1 MSYRKAEQL
10 LALAT
15 LVAGRHVGVTLDDV
29 IERFGVS
36 KRTAQRMLRALE
48 TVFPDTVST
57 VDEQGRKRWRLPSAA
72 LRDLMTLSAEE
83 LATFDLAIE
92 TMKRSGLTVDAE
104 DLLSLREKIMAL
116 VPRSKAAAAGRSGD
130 RSWVF
135 PPTWSRGN
143 PGRPTSSSSATPG
156 RATIRFSRWIPAA
169 CF

>member
-72 LRDLMTLSAEE
+72 AFRSSY
-83 LATFDLAIE
+83 ATHSSRRIRGR
-92 TMKRSGLTVDAE
+92 K
-104 DLLSLREKIMAL
+104 SLRLPART
-116 VPRSKAAAAGRSGD
+116 PRPSKASVASTR
-130 RSWVF
+130 
-135 PPTWSRGN
+135 
-143 PGRPTSSSSATPG
+143 
-156 RATIRFSRWIPAA
+156 SRW
-169 CF
+169 